1 MNSDWPYWSYSNSS
15 TAARLLK
22 IDTHLA
28 FWSLAHALFEL
39 SPGMFWKVVDAAIK
53 AEIGVGNDK
62 YNLIPLHSGCE
73 VYSLSGSRCMV
84 L

>member
-1 MNSDWPYWSYSNSS
+1 
-15 TAARLLK
+15 
-22 IDTHLA
+22 
-28 FWSLAHALFEL
+28 
-39 SPGMFWKVVDAAIK
+39 MFWKVVDAAIK